1 LTIPA
6 RTERRQR
13 GHDEMIAD
21 KKDILSK
28 IRPNDIVVDIGGWF
42 KPLKRANKIIDILPY
57 DTRVTQNAIG
67 DPDEMECYSKSDWIV
82 RDLCD
87 RAPFPF
93 RDKEVDFVFCAQ
105 TLEDIRDPIWV
116 CSEIV
121 RIGKRG
127 YIEIP
132 SRALETTRG
141 IEKWQYTGF
150 YHHRWLIERD
160 RSGTLVFTA
169 KTPALLKYPRY
180 HLNLY
185 VSESAVGFFWEGS
198 FNYKENILIDKKDV
212 FRDLEDFVRTEK
224 LKMNGGER
232 FLNGLISFVPDL
244 LLTLIFSPNARRRR
258 LGV

>member
-1 LTIPA
+1 
-6 RTERRQR
+6 
-13 GHDEMIAD
+13 MIAD
-21 KKDILSK
+21 KGEILSK
-28 IRPNDIVVDIGGWF
+28 IGPQDIVVDIGGWF

-57 DTRVTQNAIG
+57 ETRVTENAIG
-67 DPDEMECYSKSDWIV
+67 DADEEERYTRSDWIV

-93 RDKEVDFVFCAQ
+93 RDKEVDFVFCSQ

-160 RSGTLVFTA
+160 GNGTLVFTA

-180 HLNLY
+180 HLNLS
-185 VSESAVGFFWEGS
+185 VSPSAVGFFWEGS
-198 FNYKENILIDKKDV
+198 FNFKENIIIDKKDV
-212 FRDLEDFVRTEK
+212 FKDLEDFVRSEK
-224 LKMNGGER
+224 QKMHGGER
-232 FLNGLISFVPDL
+232 FLNGLLSFVPDL
-244 LLTLIFSPNARRRR
+244 LLTVLFSPNARRRR

>member
-1 LTIPA
+1 MQA
-6 RTERRQR
+6 DRQ
-13 GHDEMIAD
+13 AV
-21 KKDILSK
+21 LSK
-28 IRPNDIVVDIGGWF
+28 IDPHDLVVDIGAWF

-57 DTRVTQNAIG
+57 ETRQVQNAIG
-67 DPDEMECYSKSDWIV
+67 DVEEKERFAKKDWIV

-87 RAPFPF
+87 RTPFPF
-93 RDKEVDFVFCAQ
+93 KDKEVDFVFCSH

-121 RIGKRG
+121 RIGKKG

-160 RSGTLVFTA
+160 NDGTLVFTQ
-169 KTPALLKYPRY
+169 KTPALLKYPKY

-185 VSESAVGFFWEGS
+185 VSSSIVSLFWENN
-198 FNYKENILIDKKDV
+198 FNFKENIIIEKQDV
-212 FRDLEDFVRTEK
+212 FNDLERFVRSEK
-224 LKMNGGER
+224 TKMNFGTR
-232 FLNGLISFVPDL
+232 LLNGLLYFIPAL
-244 LLTLIFSPNARRRR
+244 LLTVIFSPNARRRKKR
-258 LGV
+258 L